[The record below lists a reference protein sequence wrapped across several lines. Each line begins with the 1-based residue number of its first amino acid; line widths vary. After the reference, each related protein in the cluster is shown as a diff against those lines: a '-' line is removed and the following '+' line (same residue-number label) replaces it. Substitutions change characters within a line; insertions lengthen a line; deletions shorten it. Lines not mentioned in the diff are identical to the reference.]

1 MRTYKRGFME
11 EKIREAIRND
21 EFDLYYQPQ
30 YKYVKENNFINL
42 IGAEALIRWH
52 SKYGVIHPTSFIK
65 IAEKNGQI
73 LKIGEIVLT
82 KALNTLK
89 EWNEIEH
96 MNKLDL
102 SVNVSPSQLESDTF
116 IPFIFNEIEKHGLYS
131 SKLKLEI
138 TKGNETENFKEVS
151 NTLFKLREKRIKI
164 SLNNYGMEYTSLETL
179 LNVPAC
185 QMKIDKIFVKNLTMI
200 EHSLEARQTI
210 SSMKEFA
217 GKNNKTIVAEGV
229 ETYFQLSTLLQI
241 GIIKFQGFFFEKP
254 VDKETFLKLVETTSC
269 EPLEQFI

>member
-1 MRTYKRGFME
+1 
-11 EKIREAIRND
+11 
-21 EFDLYYQPQ
+21 
-30 YKYVKENNFINL
+30 
-42 IGAEALIRWH
+42 
-52 SKYGVIHPTSFIK
+52 
-65 IAEKNGQI
+65 
-73 LKIGEIVLT
+73 
-82 KALNTLK
+82 
-89 EWNEIEH
+89 

-229 ETYFQLSTLLQI
+229 ETYFQLSTLLKI